1 MNPADNEVNTDDSKF
16 RFLYRIREHLWNK
29 YYSKMV
35 FIHFW
40 FLGFC
45 NSIPFLMMLSEAHDF
60 LKTEEKTLINRD
72 NFNDRYDCNEHST
85 GLVLIIDVIPGTLT
99 KFIVPFFVH
108 KLEYWQRILIT
119 MTAASVSFLIIGN
132 ADHEIKG
139 LVFTGIIFASF
150 ATSFGEMTIL
160 SLSTFY
166 SSKLSLAGYASGT
179 GASGFVSTFIYAF
192 LTSIGMTP
200 SSTILLMLIVP
211 VLMGFNFMMLPP
223 YRYDFSKVNKDD
235 ESAIKEAKGND
246 IPLQVLDEPRTELDN
261 NEKDVIISMDKKDF
275 KFKDKIFLLRHL
287 LKYMIPLFLV
297 YYSEYLINQGLFELL
312 YFRDN
317 DIVPDHSLQYRWYN
331 VIFRFG
337 VFVARSSI
345 RFIQIKWIAVFP
357 IGQILNLIILLT
369 QVLFG
374 YIPYIWIVFI
384 IIYIEGLIGG
394 ASYVKY
400 QI

>member
-1 MNPADNEVNTDDSKF
+1 MNSADNEVNTDDSKF

-45 NSIPFLMMLSEAHDF
+45 NSIPFLMMLSAAHDF

-400 QI
+400 

>member
-1 MNPADNEVNTDDSKF
+1 MNSIDNETNKVDSKF
-16 RFLYRIREHLWNK
+16 DFFCRIRENLWNK

-45 NSIPFLMMLSEAHDF
+45 NSIPFLMMLSAAHDF
-60 LKTEEKTLINRD
+60 LKTEEKTQINRD

-85 GLVLIIDVIPGTLT
+85 GLVLLIDVLPGTLT
-99 KFIVPFFVH
+99 KFFVPFFVH
-108 KLEYWQRILIT
+108 KLKYWQRIVIT
-119 MTAASVSFLIIGN
+119 MISASISFLIIGL

-179 GASGFVSTFIYAF
+179 GASGFISTFVYAF
-192 LTSIGMTP
+192 LTSIGMSP
-200 SSTILLMLIVP
+200 NSTILLMLTVP
-211 VLMGFNFMMLPP
+211 FIMGFNFIMLPP
-223 YRYDFSKVNKDD
+223 FRYDFSKVNKND
-235 ESAIKEAKGND
+235 ETAIKVASSND
-246 IPLQVLDEPRTELDN
+246 IALQVIDGSKKESDN
-261 NEKDVIISMDKKDF
+261 IDMKTMDKKEF
-275 KFKDKIFLLRHL
+275 KFKEKILLLKYL

-312 YFRDN
+312 YFKDN

-345 RFIQIKWIAVFP
+345 RFVQIESIAIFP

-369 QVLFG
+369 QVLYG
-374 YIPYIWIVFI
+374 YIPYIWIIFI
-384 IIYIEGLIGG
+384 IIYFEGLIGG
-394 ASYVKY
+394 ASYVK
-400 QI
+400 

>member
-1 MNPADNEVNTDDSKF
+1 MNSADNEVNTDDSKF

-45 NSIPFLMMLSEAHDF
+45 NSIPFLMMLSAAHDF

-235 ESAIKEAKGND
+235 ESAIKEANGND

-400 QI
+400 

>member
-1 MNPADNEVNTDDSKF
+1 MNSADNEVNTDDSKF

-45 NSIPFLMMLSEAHDF
+45 NSIPFLMMLSAAHDF

-246 IPLQVLDEPRTELDN
+246 IPLQVLAEPRTELDN

-400 QI
+400 